1 MDDNILAADE
11 ILKQF
16 GNFENLRLENILES
30 NDDDDAPNLI
40 HSSPYYTIDALPSH
54 LMNDGHLNILS
65 LNAQSINYKFDSIL
79 ALFDIA
85 KNQNVNFHI
94 ICIQVSWLKEGSDMS
109 LFQIDGYQ
117 CISQG
122 TQCSAHGG
130 LVTYIESSLNC
141 SKINIEN
148 RSSIWE
154 GLFVS
159 VKDDYSE
166 KEFVIGSIY
175 RPPYNNN
182 NEDNVNTFSSELNP
196 IIGKLNDN
204 NRNII

>member
-16 GNFENLRLENILES
+16 GNFENLRLENILDS
-30 NDDDDAPNLI
+30 NDDDDVPNLI
-40 HSSPYYTIDALPSH
+40 YPSPYDTIDALPSH

-65 LNAQSINYKFDSIL
+65 LNAQSINSKFDSIL
-79 ALFDIA
+79 ALLNAHYI
-85 KNQNVNFHI
+85 V
-94 ICIQVSWLKEGSDMS
+94 
-109 LFQIDGYQ
+109 
-117 CISQG
+117 SQG

-130 LVTYIESSLNC
+130 LVTHIESSLNC

-159 VKDDYSE
+159 LITLK
-166 KEFVIGSIY
+166 
-175 RPPYNNN
+175 
-182 NEDNVNTFSSELNP
+182 
-196 IIGKLNDN
+196 
-204 NRNII
+204 RNL

>member
-1 MDDNILAADE
+1 MGDNIPAADE
-11 ILKQF
+11 ILKLF
-16 GNFENLRLENILES
+16 GNFENLRIENILDS

-40 HSSPYYTIDALPSH
+40 HPSPYYTIDALPSH
-54 LMNDGHLNILS
+54 LMDDGHLNISS
-65 LNAQSINYKFDSIL
+65 LNAQSINSKFDSIL
-79 ALFDIA
+79 ALLDIA
-85 KNQNVNFHI
+85 KNQNENFHI
-94 ICIQVSWLKEGSDMS
+94 ICIQESWLKEGSDMS
-109 LFQIDGYQ
+109 LFQKDGYQ

-148 RSSIWE
+148 RPSIWE

-166 KEFVIGSIY
+166 KEFVIGNIY
-175 RPPYNNN
+175 RPPY
-182 NEDNVNTFSSELNP
+182 
-196 IIGKLNDN
+196 KK
-204 NRNII
+204 

>member
-16 GNFENLRLENILES
+16 GNFESLRLENILDS
-30 NDDDDAPNLI
+30 NDDDDDAPNLI
-40 HSSPYYTIDALPSH
+40 HPSPYYTIDALPSH

-65 LNAQSINYKFDSIL
+65 LNAQSINSKFDSIL
-79 ALFDIA
+79 ALLDIA

-94 ICIQVSWLKEGSDMS
+94 ICIQESWLKEGSDMS

-130 LVTYIESSLNC
+130 LVTYIESSLSC

-154 GLFVS
+154 GLFLS
-159 VKDDYSE
+159 KTITL
-166 KEFVIGSIY
+166 K
-175 RPPYNNN
+175 
-182 NEDNVNTFSSELNP
+182 
-196 IIGKLNDN
+196 
-204 NRNII
+204 RNL